1 MTDDETGD
9 LLADVL
15 DLTDR
20 IVASITDA
28 DITVRLLDALAAA
41 CTLPAAAPAPLQCG
55 NPRTAGRG
63 WW

>member
-15 DLTDR
+15 DLTNR

-28 DITVRLLDALAAA
+28 DITARLLGTLAAA